1 MSINNI
7 PDAFDEYF
15 KQPPHS
21 WNIQTF
27 LQRAVDNASL
37 QGHRYNQDLTHQA
50 WNRNIRTLIHDI
62 DPQRSKRA
70 GELLRKWSAKV
81 RICPPR
87 ILFENISSE
96 NISCL
101 VYTYRAHTHYA
112 CSHMAYVVHDYSL
125 YGLCGSSILLYGGCV
140 EHCLPPVRQRASGGH
155 KSDKALAKRFHTAA
169 QSPRPKSKVFI
180 NRTQIE
186 TNLGKVYTGRIL
198 KLKKPRNKKA
208 DTPDTS
214 VGSADTSVGCTDS
227 PPDSTESAE
236 PDTIY
241 LMELDPAEK
250 LCLPTGKYL
259 EDIILRYAR
268 SVEALDLSHWRI
280 IDSADIELRAILHR
294 HLWESLPEL
303 NEDYPQCPAWFS
315 AHADKYKMVRDLPA
329 CDKVSELKDP
339 QHDPFVIRWINR
351 SYEHIVSLLTHSHLL
366 SQPLGEGAWEG
377 IYWNIIDLSFTNL
390 PDLWLQRRDIPLSC
404 AATDTT
410 LLVDAA
416 YRHDGVILTRQL
428 GHLPQVLEFGAI
440 EVSRRWE
447 GDNASKWNNDI
458 AKLYVGCRAM
468 LNALKQVV
476 HHDAETVKKLSVV
489 GIIQAGPNTMVFIMR
504 CVGPN
509 LYTLRRGSRHSLP
522 NHIAHIHTL
531 DRVLAAIW
539 IARECIQ
546 NSYRAVSEYMAHPG
560 SQRYSNSMNS
570 PSFL

>member
-15 KQPPHS
+15 KQPPTPG
-21 WNIQTF
+21 TF
-27 LQRAVDNASL
+27 KPFCNEP
-37 QGHRYNQDLTHQA
+37 
-50 WNRNIRTLIHDI
+50 NIRTLIHDI

-70 GELLRKWSAKV
+70 GELLRKWSAK
-81 RICPPR
+81 
-87 ILFENISSE
+87 
-96 NISCL
+96 
-101 VYTYRAHTHYA
+101 
-112 CSHMAYVVHDYSL
+112 
-125 YGLCGSSILLYGGCV
+125 
-140 EHCLPPVRQRASGGH
+140 GH

-329 CDKVSELKDP
+329 SYRISPHSLPFTQSTAWAKGPGKVY
-339 QHDPFVIRWINR
+339 IGT
-351 SYEHIVSLLTHSHLL
+351 LLTSLSRTCLIYGFKDATYLYLVQQLIPRFLLTPPTAMTVLFSHDSLVISPRFWSL
-366 SQPLGEGAWEG
+366 APLKCPG
-377 IYWNIIDLSFTNL
+377 
-390 PDLWLQRRDIPLSC
+390 
-404 AATDTT
+404 
-410 LLVDAA
+410 
-416 YRHDGVILTRQL
+416 DG
-428 GHLPQVLEFGAI
+428 
-440 EVSRRWE
+440 
-447 GDNASKWNNDI
+447 K
-458 AKLYVGCRAM
+458 
-468 LNALKQVV
+468 VV